1 MTKTQMAYR
10 MIRSKIMSG
19 AFKPGEHLNIS
30 ELAVQAGM
38 SIIPVREAIN
48 QLQIEGLI
56 ELDAYRGIRVV
67 SYTEAEL
74 REVYLIRAELEGL
87 AGRLAAENSSEAD
100 IIKLQKILD
109 DPKKS
114 ATKINTE
121 FHKYIYLKANSE
133 RLYTMIM
140 NLWDTW
146 YLVSKGLALQHVE
159 GQKERSKQEH
169 SEILEAIKN
178 HDGILTDELIHKHIL
193 EAGDSVTE
201 WIKSKGT
208 CTKKK

>member
-10 MIRSKIMSG
+10 LIRTKIMSG
-19 AFKPGEHLNIS
+19 AFNPGTHLNIS

-56 ELDAYRGIRVV
+56 ELDAYKGIRVV

-87 AGRLAAENSSEAD
+87 AGRLAAENWKD
-100 IIKLQKILD
+100 VDCDKLEKILD
-109 DPKKS
+109 APKKS
-114 ATKINTE
+114 ANKINTE
-121 FHKYIYLKANSE
+121 FHKYIYQKADAE
-133 RLYTMIM
+133 RLYNMIT
-140 NLWDTW
+140 NLWDAC

-159 GQKERSKQEH
+159 GQKERSRQEH
-169 SEILEAIKN
+169 IEIMEALKIHN
-178 HDGILTDELIHKHIL
+178 GTLVDELIHKHIL
-193 EAGDSVTE
+193 TAGSSVTE
-201 WIKSKGT
+201 WINSNSAEG
-208 CTKKK
+208 KKE